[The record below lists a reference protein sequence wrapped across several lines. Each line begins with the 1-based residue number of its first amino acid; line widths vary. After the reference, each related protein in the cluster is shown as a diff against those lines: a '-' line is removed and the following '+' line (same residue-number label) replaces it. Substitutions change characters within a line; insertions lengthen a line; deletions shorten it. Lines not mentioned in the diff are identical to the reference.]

1 VKLEQAESIL
11 EYWFGT
17 EADDLVAANQH
28 TALWWKKNPQVD
40 QEIRERFASLLD
52 AAAAGNLDGW
62 LTRPRGRLAMIILA
76 DQFSRN
82 MYRDTPRSFA
92 FDPLAQIWC
101 KAGLDSGADR
111 LLRPVERV
119 FFNLPLEHSES
130 LEDQHRSV
138 ALFKSLAESVPD
150 EHRELF
156 DGYLKYAERHRDI
169 VQRFG
174 RFPHR
179 NAILGRESTEEEIAF
194 LQQPGSSF

>member
-1 VKLEQAESIL
+1 MKLEQAELIL

-28 TALWWKKNPQVD
+28 AALWWKKNPQVD

-52 AAAAGNLDGW
+52 AAANGDMDAW
-62 LTRPRGRLAMIILA
+62 LIHPRGRLALIILA

-92 FDPLAQIWC
+92 FDQFAQTWC

-111 LLRPVERV
+111 GLRPIERV

-130 LEDQHRSV
+130 LEDQQRSV
-138 ALFKSLAESVPD
+138 ALCKSLAENVPAA
-150 EHRELF
+150 HRELF
-156 DGYLKYAERHRDI
+156 DGYLRYAERHRDI

-179 NAILGRESTEEEIAF
+179 NAILGRDSTEEEIAF

>member
-1 VKLEQAESIL
+1 LKLEQAESIL

-28 TALWWKKNPQVD
+28 AALWWKKNPKID
-40 QEIRERFASLLD
+40 EEIRDRFASLLD
-52 AAAAGNLDGW
+52 AAANGNLDDW
-62 LTRPRGRLAMIILA
+62 LTDPHGRLAMIILV

-92 FDPLAQIWC
+92 FDAFSQNWC
-101 KAGLDSGADR
+101 KSGLDSGADR
-111 LLRPVERV
+111 LLRPIERV

-130 LEDQHRSV
+130 LQDQQRSV
-138 ALFKSLAESVPD
+138 ALSKELAESVPD
-150 EHRELF
+150 AHRELF
-156 DGYLKYAERHRDI
+156 DGFLNYAVRHCEI

-179 NAILGRESTEEEIAF
+179 NAILGRESTDEEIAF